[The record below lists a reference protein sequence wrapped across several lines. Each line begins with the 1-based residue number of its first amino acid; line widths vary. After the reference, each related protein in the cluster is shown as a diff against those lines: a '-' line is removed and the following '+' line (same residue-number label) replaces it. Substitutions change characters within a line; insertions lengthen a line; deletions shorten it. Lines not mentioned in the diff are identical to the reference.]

1 MRSLLILIDG
11 LGDDQIPAWQ
21 GKTPFEY
28 AAHPWM
34 DAVAASGGLGHCSNK
49 ILFPKAV
56 AAF

>member
-34 DAVAASGGLGHCSNK
+34 DAVAASGGLGH
-49 ILFPKAV
+49 
-56 AAF
+56 